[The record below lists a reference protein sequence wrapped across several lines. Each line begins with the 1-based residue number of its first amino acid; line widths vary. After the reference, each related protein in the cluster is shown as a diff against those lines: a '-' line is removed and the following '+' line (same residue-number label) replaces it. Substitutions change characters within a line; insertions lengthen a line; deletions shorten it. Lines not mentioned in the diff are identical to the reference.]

1 MSNTINAN
9 KYLKLY
15 ILILFIFSIFYLHEK
30 YNVGNDSTISEWL
43 INYEG
48 GFTKRGLIGQI
59 AIYISEFSNYSLRQS
74 ILFFQIFSIGIYYLL
89 LINFFKSVKF
99 NKIIL
104 LSIFTPIF
112 LLYPVA
118 EIEVLG
124 RKEIVIFSFYL
135 VYLTLKNF
143 RQRNYFRIF
152 LLPLL
157 MLVWEPV
164 IFFFIFFLI
173 VDYIEGVFEKNPKS
187 LITYLLTFIPAIL
200 VGIYIA
206 LNPISEIDHKNMAI
220 FLKENFNENCYMACA
235 LLLSK
240 STIYDQF
247 TINFIIFTFEIFLR
261 YFLIIL
267 IGFGPLIILIKFSQF
282 KRLNYKISLFLVVPP
297 MFVLFMM
304 MSDWGRIVNIFYTF
318 SVVSFL
324 YLYKKKLVILNN
336 EISRNFFIK
345 ILNKKYIYIFFFII
359 FCFGWNPKTSL
370 TGDIG
375 TNPLWKIPYNASKRI
390 IGFDSLRL
398 FQDNPVIEWHK
409 QNIE

>member
-1 MSNTINAN
+1 MNNTINSI
-9 KYLKLY
+9 KYFKLY
-15 ILILFIFSIFYLHEK
+15 ISILFIFSVFYLYGK
-30 YNVGNDSTISEWL
+30 YNVGNDSTVSEWL

-59 AIYISEFSNYSLRQS
+59 AIHIGEFLNISLRQS
-74 ILFFQIFSIGIYYLL
+74 ILFFQIFSIGLYYLL

-124 RKEIVIFSFYL
+124 RKEIIIFSFYL
-135 VYLTLKNF
+135 IYLTLQNF
-143 RQRNYFRIF
+143 RQKNYFRIF

-164 IFFFIFFLI
+164 IFFFIFWLI
-173 VDYIEGVFEKNPKS
+173 VDYIEDAFEKNYKS
-187 LITYLLTFIPAIL
+187 LFKYLLTYIPAIL
-200 VGIYIA
+200 IGAYIA
-206 LNPISEIDHKNMAI
+206 LNPISEIAHKNMAI
-220 FLKENFNENCYMACA
+220 FLKENFNENCYMSCA

-240 STIYDQF
+240 SSIYDQF
-247 TINFIIFTFEIFLR
+247 KLNFDIFSFGIFLR

-267 IGFGPLIILIKFSQF
+267 IGFGPLFILIKFSQF
-282 KRLNYKISLFLVVPP
+282 NKLNSKIFLFIIMLPI
-297 MFVLFMM
+297 FVLFLM

-318 SVVSFL
+318 SIISFL
-324 YLYKKKLVILNN
+324 YLYKKKLVLIDNAIL
-336 EISRNFFIK
+336 ENFFVK
-345 ILNKKYIYIFFFII
+345 IFNKKYIYTIFFII

-375 TNPLWKIPYNASKRI
+375 TNPLWKIPYNASKKI
-390 IGFDSLRL
+390 LGFDSLRL
-398 FQDNPVIEWHK
+398 FQDNPFIKWHK
-409 QNIE
+409 KYIE